1 MTLIHE
7 HGNHDTCMKVLCTN
21 PECRIYIAS
30 PRRLPNLLT
39 RYFKPEDFCITHKGA
54 NVIQLLANF
63 MTIRPQEKCVLNA
76 NSLIKRDMFQL
87 IFEGTRGWTS
97 ASDIGIDDIVYTHGW
112 ACPDAP
118 TPVPG
123 VTDDFYCGFEDEDS
137 QCGLLKNVSSANRDW
152 YIMWKSEF
160 ILLIHYLFIDSF
172 LSIYI

>member
-1 MTLIHE
+1 MKMWVIDA
-7 HGNHDTCMKVLCTN
+7 HDSNCSAHT
-21 PECRIYIAS
+21 P
-30 PRRLPNLLT
+30 LT
-39 RYFKPEDFCITHKGA
+39 VKSVQYFSFGMPIDKISCGE
-54 NVIQLLANF
+54 NF

-87 IFEGTRGWTS
+87 ILEGTRGWTS
-97 ASDIGIDDIVYTHGW
+97 ASDIGIDDIVYTHGG

-160 ILLIHYLFIDSF
+160 ILLIHYFLINSF